1 MTLYRFY
8 WFYGSYRWWQRAL
21 FAFALL
27 TLSACSVYQLPGQ
40 STVPQEP
47 PIQQEGQPDYTE
59 APPSQTPAATA
70 PRVVEPEP
78 GVAAAYGPLLA
89 KADTAASRGDY
100 EQALALLERAQRIA
114 PDNADIYLD
123 MARTHFARGDYSQAA
138 ATAERGLLYCNSVT
152 QCDALREFL

>member
-1 MTLYRFY
+1 MVLKFV
-8 WFYGSYRWWQRAL
+8 QRAL
-21 FAFALL
+21 LAVWLF
-27 TLSACSVYQLPGQ
+27 TLSACSVYQMPGQ
-40 STVPQEP
+40 SPAPQESP
-47 PIQQEGQPDYTE
+47 VQQEGRPDYTE
-59 APPSQTPAATA
+59 EPAPPQTPAETA
-70 PRVVEPEP
+70 PRPKEPEP

-114 PDNADIYLD
+114 PDNAAIYLD

-138 ATAERGLLYCNSVT
+138 ATAERGLLYCNSAA